1 MANSNST
8 AFPILNPDTP
18 LAFLEPETAYQTAV
32 SIYVTAASLG
42 VLVWDILDSLSEEYE
57 VLFQNRITMNTVAY
71 IGSRIGSLGYLISS
85 SIFTTAAT
93 GDCKVFE
100 RIVDAWYPVSIG
112 CSALLFFFRVS
123 AIYNRTPL
131 VTAFFF
137 VLWLGLLV
145 CTLFIPIGVLG
156 ISIGETKY
164 CQDADVPSSAYAA
177 IIAPLVH
184 DTLVFIAIS
193 WRLTQNAH
201 LDSDRGKLS
210 EGFKVAIFGKYLP
223 QFTRGL
229 LLDGQRYYLITLVSS
244 LLAVVI
250 AFNTSVPVP
259 MRSMFV
265 LPNLVLVNIMACRVF
280 RRTKTSI
287 FREVEISTWS
297 VGGNRTAP
305 VISIHTN
312 RARTSDRPPVR
323 VDIELANVTSPT
335 ANGGVSNSN
344 SVYRMDDKVERKE
357 HAGSLGEA
365 K

>member
-1 MANSNST
+1 VST
-8 AFPILNPDTP
+8 TIDNIDVGHQGPEASFFP
-18 LAFLEPETAYQTAV
+18 TA
-32 SIYVTAASLG
+32 
-42 VLVWDILDSLSEEYE
+42 
-57 VLFQNRITMNTVAY
+57 
-71 IGSRIGSLGYLISS
+71 
-85 SIFTTAAT
+85 AAT

-123 AIYNRTPL
+123 AIYNRNPL

-229 LLDGQRYYLITLVSS
+229 LLDGQRYYLCVKPLTSLKYIAEWPPFRITLVSS
-244 LLAVVI
+244 LLTVVI
-250 AFNTSVPVP
+250 AFDTSVPVP

-280 RRTKTSI
+280 RSTKTSI

-344 SVYRMDDKVERKE
+344 SAYKVDDKVERKE